1 MQAFRFL
8 NDRRAF
14 FVWLWQRRRYVASL
28 VIRRPACLAAE
39 ARESG
44 GLIIR
49 RLRGVPGMNEATLK
63 LITSLAEWLPP
74 LVVGTSFTLLGS
86 LKLYGILTGI
96 VGGHEKPLMTRL
108 C

>member
-1 MQAFRFL
+1 
-8 NDRRAF
+8 
-14 FVWLWQRRRYVASL
+14 
-28 VIRRPACLAAE
+28 
-39 ARESG
+39 
-44 GLIIR
+44 
-49 RLRGVPGMNEATLK
+49 MNEATLK

-108 C
+108 CGT